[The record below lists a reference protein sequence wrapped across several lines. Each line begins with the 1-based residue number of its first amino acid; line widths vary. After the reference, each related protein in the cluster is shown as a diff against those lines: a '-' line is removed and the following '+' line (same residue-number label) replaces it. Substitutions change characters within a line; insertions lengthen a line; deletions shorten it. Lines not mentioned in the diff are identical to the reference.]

1 MFDNL
6 VISLCKFTTLL
17 TTPEVPYVCA
27 LSGYFCALFVDC
39 LVMFVDY
46 VVMFLDM
53 FVMYFILITA
63 PQIYGLHYWDQPQS
77 SSQHTHSIFT
87 GSSPWQH
94 PEGRLEEHA
103 GLFDC
108 IVQSKAST

>member
-1 MFDNL
+1 MFVHCL
-6 VISLCKFTTLL
+6 VMFVHCLVMFLHCLVMSVDCI
-17 TTPEVPYVCA
+17 VM
-27 LSGYFCALFVDC
+27 FVDCLVMFVHC

-46 VVMFLDM
+46 VVM

-63 PQIYGLHYWDQPQS
+63 PQLYGLHYWDQPQS
-77 SSQHTHSIFT
+77 TSQHTLFSLAHRHGNILR
-87 GSSPWQH
+87 
-94 PEGRLEEHA
+94 EGWKEEHA